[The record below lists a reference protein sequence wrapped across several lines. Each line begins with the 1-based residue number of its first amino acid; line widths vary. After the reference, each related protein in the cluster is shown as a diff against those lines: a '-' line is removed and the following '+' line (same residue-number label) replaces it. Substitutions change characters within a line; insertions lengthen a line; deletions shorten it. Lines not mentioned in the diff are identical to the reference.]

1 VVLDGALQ
9 TNGMAS
15 FANVLDHAQA
25 AAVRSWVISLARA
38 DKAAEALTQS
48 P

>member
-1 VVLDGALQ
+1 
-9 TNGMAS
+9 MAP

-25 AAVRSWVISLARA
+25 AAVRSWVISVART
-38 DKAAEALTQS
+38 DEAAEAVTQS

>member
-1 VVLDGALQ
+1 
-9 TNGMAS
+9 MAS

-38 DKAAEALTQS
+38 DKAAAAVTQS